1 MKLPRPRGSRQRR
14 LPEGE
19 ASDELRRLER
29 ELLSRGVSV
38 LAGID
43 EAGRG
48 CLAGPVVAAAVIL
61 PPDVQIPGLRDSKL
75 LTPKQRDR
83 FFDRILSCAIAHGIG
98 QVAAP
103 EIDRINILQASLEAM
118 RIAVDELAVAPGH
131 LLIDGPQRIRSS
143 LPQTPVVR
151 GDRTCFL
158 IAAASILAKVT
169 RDRLMCEAECLYPHF
184 RFSEHKGYG
193 TAAHL
198 AELRLHGPTPL
209 HRMTFKGVL
218 P

>member
-1 MKLPRPRGSRQRR
+1 MKLPRPRGSRQGR
-14 LPEGE
+14 LPDPS
-19 ASDELRRLER
+19 ASEVFRRLER
-29 ELLSRGVSV
+29 ELLSRGVSL

-61 PPDVQIPGLRDSKL
+61 PPEVQIPGIRDSKL
-75 LTPKQRDR
+75 LSPLQRER
-83 FFDRILSCAIAHGIG
+83 LFDQILEKAVAHGIG

-103 EIDRINILQASLEAM
+103 EIDRINILQASLLAM
-118 RIAVDELAVAPGH
+118 RIAVEALAVVPGH

-169 RDRLMCEAECLYPHF
+169 RDRLMCDAERAYPHF
-184 RFSEHKGYG
+184 RFSGHKGYG

-198 AELRLHGPTPL
+198 AELRAHGPTPL
-209 HRMTFKGVL
+209 HRRTFKGVL